1 MDTQALAKEINDL
14 LGVETR
20 SLMEHL
26 HEATPHVDAGTY
38 RIWQQVRNMAHRDTD
53 HAARLSAILSR
64 LDLPERPTPFPQS
77 VGDFHF
83 MTIDRLIPLL
93 IADKQKQVAAYSRA
107 IAHAFGDAEVTSE
120 LESLR
125 ADNDAELKQL
135 QAIEVSLRQRRG
147 SVSAT
152 SGDITAAAGA
162 VVAAKALAKAKAARA
177 G

>member
-1 MDTQALAKEINDL
+1 MDSQALAKEINDL
-14 LGVETR
+14 MGVETH

-26 HEATPHVDAGTY
+26 HEATPHVDAHTY
-38 RIWQQVRNMAHRDTD
+38 RAWQQVRKMAHRDTD

-64 LDLPERPTPFPQS
+64 LHLPERPTPFPQS

-83 MTIDRLIPLL
+83 MTVDRVIPLL
-93 IADKQKQVAAYSRA
+93 IADKQKQVAAYDRA
-107 IAHAFGDAEVTSE
+107 IVHASGELELVEE

-135 QAIEVSLRQRRG
+135 QAIEVSLRRRHG
-147 SVSAT
+147 GKVAS
-152 SGDITAAAGA
+152 SGDVTAAAGA
-162 VVAAKALAKAKAARA
+162 VVAARALEKAKTAKA